1 LVVPIEQGKSSKQA
15 LKTSLAG
22 FGQKNPHSMQTAPTH
37 SRQMGNQ
44 SLVVDELPQSTY
56 NRMSYCQS
64 GLEEQQLKPAKPVSG
79 NWLSQLP

>member
-1 LVVPIEQGKSSKQA
+1 
-15 LKTSLAG
+15 
-22 FGQKNPHSMQTAPTH
+22 MQTAPTH